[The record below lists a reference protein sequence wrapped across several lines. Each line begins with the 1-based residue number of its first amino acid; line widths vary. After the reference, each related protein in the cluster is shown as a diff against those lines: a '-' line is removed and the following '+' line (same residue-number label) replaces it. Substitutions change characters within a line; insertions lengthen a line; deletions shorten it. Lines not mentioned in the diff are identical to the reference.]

1 MATTSGTSATPAS
14 AVTGIISGIDYRSLI
29 DQIIQAE
36 SAPAIRLRD
45 QEKKYNDQLKAFAT
59 YRGLLAAVQTAAAT
73 LQDGTA
79 FDGVS
84 ATTSA
89 ISGTRAL
96 LSASG
101 GRTAATGTYRIEV
114 TALAKAQKLGST
126 TFASMSTPLALTAG
140 SFTLNGATVTVDA
153 NDTLLSLRDKINN
166 ANTGASPSKV
176 SASVLQVDATHF
188 RLVLTSEATG
198 QAGMTFADVS
208 GGIPQ
213 ALGLTNGSNVIQPA
227 AILVAGQDA
236 SFAVDGVPMTRTS
249 NTITDAIQGVT
260 LNLTAEET
268 GAITMV
274 TIEHSGEQAQKA
286 MQAFADAWNKLI
298 DFVKQQQTAPK
309 TGTAA
314 PALYNDGLVRSVS
327 GTLSRTLL
335 QTVGGAPADLSTAGL
350 AGLSLGQ
357 DGKLTFNSTK
367 FDAAFKGRLSDLRML
382 FSQVGSATDSR
393 VSYLTSSSATAAGT
407 YAVNITQ
414 AATQATL
421 LGTGFSGTYAD
432 DATPDTISITEAQSG
447 ATASIQLAN
456 GATTD
461 TIVNALNAAF
471 AAATRQKVGTG
482 TVLYGDVAGTVPMTA
497 TTTFAS
503 LRAAGGGSFGVV
515 NGQSVSYSGKRGDG
529 STFSSS
535 FTITDASTKTIG
547 DLVSQIQAAYGLT
560 GTVSVSNGTI
570 VVEDSQARTSALDLT
585 ITANNEGGGTL
596 DFGASSLLATGRPA
610 LSLIATNVGGQVQIS
625 SSSYGSTAGFTLAY
639 TAGGTDGTAQ
649 LGLTA
654 GTTSGLDVQGTLG
667 GYAATGS
674 GRTLVGATGTAADG
688 LAILY
693 SGTVTGAI
701 GDATVTLGTGALLQ
715 RSLDTWLTTGSGTL
729 ATKETSLTERAKSLE
744 DRAVRVDDRLSRRR
758 ESLLKQYA
766 AMETALARFQSQS
779 SSITALFNSTNKSNG

>member
-1 MATTSGTSATPAS
+1 MATTSGSSASPAS

-36 SAPAIRLRD
+36 SAPATRLRD
-45 QEKKYNDQLKAFAT
+45 QETKFNDQLKAFAT
-59 YRGLLAAVQTAAAT
+59 YRGLLAAVQSAAAT

-101 GRTAATGTYRIEV
+101 GRTAATGSYRVEV
-114 TALAKAQKLGST
+114 STLAKAQKLGST
-126 TFASMSTPLALTAG
+126 SFASANTALALTQG
-140 SFTLNGATVTVDA
+140 SFTLNGATISVDA
-153 NDTLLSLRDKINN
+153 NDTLLSIRDKINN
-166 ANTGASPSKV
+166 TNTGASASKV

-198 QAGMTFADVS
+198 AAGMTFANVS

-213 ALGLTNGSNVIQPA
+213 ALGLTNGSNVIQA
-227 AILVAGQDA
+227 GAVLVAGADA
-236 SFAVDGVPMTRTS
+236 SFKVDGIAMTRTS
-249 NTITDAIQGVT
+249 NTVTDAIQGVT
-260 LNLTAEET
+260 LNLSAEEA
-268 GAITMV
+268 GAVTMV
-274 TIEHSGEQAQKA
+274 TIEHSGDQAQKA
-286 MQAFADAWNKLI
+286 MQTFTDAWNKMV
-298 DFVKQQQTAPK
+298 DFVKLQQTAPK
-309 TGTAA
+309 SGAAA
-314 PALYNDGLVRSVS
+314 PALYNDAFVRTVS

-335 QTVGGAPADLSTAGL
+335 QTIGGAAADLSTAGL
-350 AGLSLGQ
+350 AGLSLDQ
-357 DGKLTFNSTK
+357 TGKLTFDSTK
-367 FDAAFKGRLSDLRML
+367 FGAAFSGRLSDLRTL
-382 FSQVGSATDSR
+382 FSQVGYTTDSR
-393 VSYLTSSSATAAGT
+393 VSYLTSSSATVAGT

-432 DATPDTISITEAQSG
+432 DATPDTMSITETQSG
-447 ATASIQLAN
+447 ATATISLAN

-461 TIVNALNAAF
+461 AIVSALNTAF
-471 AAATRQKVGTG
+471 AAATKHKVGTG

-503 LRAAGGGSFGVV
+503 LRAAGGGTFGVV
-515 NGQSVSYSGKRGDG
+515 NGQSVSFSGKRGDG

-547 DLVSQIQAAYGLT
+547 DLVGQIQAAYGST
-560 GTVSVSNGTI
+560 GTVSVVNGTI

-585 ITANNEGGGTL
+585 LTANNEGGGTL
-596 DFGASSLLATGRPA
+596 SFGATSVLATGRPA
-610 LSLIATNVGGQVQIS
+610 LSLTATNVGGQVQVATT
-625 SSSYGSTAGFTLAY
+625 SYGSASGFTVAY

-649 LGLTA
+649 LGMAA
-654 GTTSGLDVQGTLG
+654 GAVAGLDVQGTLG
-667 GYAATGS
+667 GFAATGS
-674 GRTLVGATGTAADG
+674 GRTLLGATGTAVDG
-688 LAILY
+688 LAVLY
-693 SGTVTGAI
+693 SGTTTGAA
-701 GDATVTLGTGALLQ
+701 GDTTMTLGTGALLQ
-715 RSLDTWLTTGSGTL
+715 RSLDTWLAATSGTL
-729 ATKETSLTERAKSLE
+729 ATKETSLTTRAKSLE
-744 DRAVRVDDRLSRRR
+744 DRALQVDDRLSRRR

-766 AMETALARFQSQS
+766 AMETALAHFQSQS

>member
-1 MATTSGTSATPAS
+1 MATTSGSSASPAS

-36 SAPAIRLRD
+36 SAPATRLRN
-45 QEKKYNDQLKAFAT
+45 QETKFNDQLKAFAT
-59 YRGLLAAVQTAAAT
+59 YRGLLAAVQSAAAT

-101 GRTAATGTYRIEV
+101 GRTAATGSYRVEV
-114 TALAKAQKLGST
+114 STLAKAQKLGST
-126 TFASMSTPLALTAG
+126 SFASANTALAMTQG
-140 SFTLNGATVTVDA
+140 SFTLNGATISVDA
-153 NDTLLSLRDKINN
+153 NDTLLSIRDKINN
-166 ANTGASPSKV
+166 TNTGASASKV

-198 QAGMTFADVS
+198 AAGMTFANVS

-213 ALGLTNGSNVIQPA
+213 ALGLTNGSNVIQA
-227 AILVAGQDA
+227 GAVLVAGADA
-236 SFAVDGVPMTRTS
+236 SFKVDGIAMTRTS
-249 NTITDAIQGVT
+249 NTVTDAIQGVT
-260 LNLTAEET
+260 LNLSAEET
-268 GAITMV
+268 GAVTMV
-274 TIEHSGEQAQKA
+274 TIEHSGDQAQKA
-286 MQAFADAWNKLI
+286 MQSFADAWNKMV
-298 DFVKQQQTAPK
+298 DFVKTQQTAPK
-309 TGTAA
+309 SGAAA
-314 PALYNDGLVRSVS
+314 PALYNDAFVRTVS

-335 QTVGGAPADLSTAGL
+335 QTIGGAAADLSTAGL
-350 AGLSLGQ
+350 AGLSLDQ
-357 DGKLTFNSTK
+357 TGKLTFDSTK
-367 FDAAFKGRLSDLRML
+367 FGAAFSGRLSDIRTL
-382 FSQVGSATDSR
+382 FSQVGYTTDSR
-393 VSYLTSSSATAAGT
+393 VSYLTSSSATVAGT

-432 DATPDTISITEAQSG
+432 DATPDTMSITETQSG
-447 ATASIQLAN
+447 ATATISLAN

-461 TIVNALNAAF
+461 SIVSALNIAF
-471 AAATRQKVGTG
+471 AAATKHKVGTG

-547 DLVSQIQAAYGLT
+547 DLVGQIQAAYGST
-560 GTVSVSNGTI
+560 GNVSVVNGTI

-585 ITANNEGGGTL
+585 LTANNEGGGTL
-596 DFGASSLLATGRPA
+596 SFGATSVLATGRPA
-610 LSLIATNVGGQVQIS
+610 LSLTATNVGGQVQVATT
-625 SSSYGSTAGFTLAY
+625 SYGSASGFTVAY
-639 TAGGTDGTAQ
+639 TPGGADGTAQ
-649 LGLTA
+649 LGMATGA
-654 GTTSGLDVQGTLG
+654 VAGLDVQGTLG
-667 GYAATGS
+667 GFAATGS
-674 GRTLVGATGTAADG
+674 GRTLLGATGTAVDG
-688 LAILY
+688 LAVLY
-693 SGTVTGAI
+693 SGTTTGAA
-701 GDATVTLGTGALLQ
+701 GDTTMTLGTGALLQ
-715 RSLDTWLTTGSGTL
+715 RSLDTWLAATSGTL
-729 ATKETSLTERAKSLE
+729 ATKETSLTTRAKSLE
-744 DRAVRVDDRLSRRR
+744 DRALQVDDRLSRRR

-779 SSITALFNSTNKSNG
+779 SSITALFNSTTKSNG